1 MCIITTDQ
9 LDFSQSNLED
19 NFIQIQPLDNT
30 KTDEIEPIEADK
42 ETSNEIEPIEADNET
57 SNEIEPIEADNETS
71 NGTNTS
77 DGKKTFDDKETS
89 DGSEA
94 VDNNIN
100 EGNLTEAVCEE
111 EANLSNFK
119 NSTRRTSGRQKKE
132 VCESN

>member
-9 LDFSQSNLED
+9 LDFSQSNIED
-19 NFIQIQPLDNT
+19 NFIQIQPLDNM
-30 KTDEIEPIEADK
+30 KPD
-42 ETSNEIEPIEADNET
+42 
-57 SNEIEPIEADNETS
+57 EIEPIEADNETS
-71 NGTNTS
+71 NGKDTS

-94 VDNNIN
+94 VKNNIN
-100 EGNLTEAVCEE
+100 KGNLKEAVCEE
-111 EANLSNFK
+111 QANLSNFK

>member
-42 ETSNEIEPIEADNET
+42 KTSNEIEPIEADNET
-57 SNEIEPIEADNETS
+57 P
-71 NGTNTS
+71 NGTNIS
-77 DGKKTFDDKETS
+77 NGEDTS

-94 VDNNIN
+94 VNNNIN
-100 EGNLTEAVCEE
+100 EGNLKEAVCEE
-111 EANLSNFK
+111 EANSSNFK

>member
-42 ETSNEIEPIEADNET
+42 EI

-71 NGTNTS
+71 NGTNICNGKDTS
-77 DGKKTFDDKETS
+77 DDKKTFDDKETT

-94 VDNNIN
+94 VRKNIN
-100 EGNLTEAVCEE
+100 EGNLKEAVCEE